1 MPEPRSAINRRA
13 AAARR
18 AVLARLRREQPATY
32 EQWLAEAYDE
42 YDRNQLVDDIKRRLA
57 THH

>member
-1 MPEPRSAINRRA
+1 MPRAEPRSAINRRA

-42 YDRNQLVDDIKRRLA
+42 YDRKQHPTR
-57 THH
+57 

>member
-1 MPEPRSAINRRA
+1 MPDRRSAINRRA

-18 AVLARLRREQPATY
+18 HVLARFRREQPAVY

-42 YDRNQLVDDIKRRLA
+42 YDRKEQQ
-57 THH
+57 